1 MAKLNI
7 GMMNHRFKTDDRYLY
22 HTGAYGNSF
31 KILMNDIESVSVEG
45 AGMSRCKSQNKRPG
59 TCLAQLKMV
68 RGWANKAQDF
78 IQREVIDQRPSQ
90 DSTGSISDL
99 EKLAELKE
107 KKIISEDEFEAKKKQ
122 ILGL

>member
-1 MAKLNI
+1 MKALEC
-7 GMMNHRFKTDDRYLY
+7 R
-22 HTGAYGNSF
+22 GANL
-31 KILMNDIESVSVEG
+31 KING
-45 AGMSRCKSQNKRPG
+45 RG